1 MSTSDNLSVDTGLE
15 KRHRLSVVIPVWN
28 VAAYLVEA
36 MESVLQQEPPPYE
49 IVVIDD
55 GSTDGGGFL
64 LDERYGG
71 QSNIVIIHTEN
82 RGLGEAR
89 NLGAKVASGEYIYFF
104 DSDDI
109 ALPGLVA
116 AFNKQIA
123 AHPDLDLFCFS
134 ATSFFD
140 PLTFNGDTEGEP
152 LPSYERHI
160 NRTFSSGEDAFNE
173 LSQIGHHFLV
183 APWGYIF
190 RKAVIKKSAIEFLP
204 IIHEDEEFTPRLF
217 LACGITQVVPDSY
230 FHRRI
235 RRGSIM
241 YSMKNARH
249 ISGYLAAIES
259 TERLLSPTNSF
270 KAHTLVT
277 LRKRH
282 RDLFATVLLTLRNN
296 GILLLS
302 KDQKKITEL
311 LRTYLFKDLNITMMN
326 YFPKLFWKLQQSKN
340 K

>member
-1 MSTSDNLSVDTGLE
+1 MSTSDNNSVGAGLE
-15 KRHRLSVVIPVWN
+15 KMPRLSVVMPVWN
-28 VAAYLVEA
+28 VVAYLVEA

-55 GSTDGGGFL
+55 GSIDGGGAL

-71 QSNIVIIHTEN
+71 KSNIVILHTEN
-82 RGLGEAR
+82 RGPGEAR
-89 NLGAKVASGEYIYFF
+89 NLGARVATGDYIYFF

-116 AFNKQIA
+116 AFNEQIA
-123 AHPDLDLFCFS
+123 IQPELDLFCFS

-152 LPSYERHI
+152 LPSYQRLI

-173 LSQIGHHFLV
+173 LSFIGHHFLV

-190 RKAVIKKSAIEFLP
+190 RKEVTQKSAIEFLP
-204 IIHEDEEFTPRLF
+204 ILHEDEEFTPRLF

-241 YSMKNARH
+241 YSMKSARH

-259 TERLLSPTNSF
+259 TERLLSRANSF
-270 KAHTLVT
+270 KASTLMT
-277 LRKRH
+277 LKKRH
-282 RDLFATVLLTLRNN
+282 RDLFATVLLTLRKN
-296 GILLLS
+296 GVFLLS
-302 KDQKKITEL
+302 KDQKKIAAL
-311 LRTYLFKDLNITMMN
+311 LKSYLFKDFQITAMN
-326 YFPKLFWKLQQSKN
+326 YFPKLFWKLQQSRN